1 MLSRSSPGMPRIAMR
16 APCHLILAAA
26 FALAPAVAA
35 AEDAPKPFPACE
47 KTPTEGDVAGAK
59 GAFQAGQASF
69 EEGDYNRA
77 ASSWDDAS
85 RRDCAAHALL
95 LNLAR
100 AFELNNQRRHAVG
113 ALETYLARQ
122 PSSPQR
128 DQIARRI
135 EGLNEKVTQD
145 AGKAGVSPAPG
156 PDGNPPAV
164 GVDPETPTSPDTGG
178 SRPITPLIVAGAG
191 GVITILGAVLY
202 LGASSDVKDIEDQ
215 CGGGRNCPPKLA
227 EEGNDARSRQTTWGI
242 VTIGGLAV
250 TAGGLVW
257 YLVSKPSQATST
269 GALKQKRVLP
279 RVDSLVGRGFAG
291 LGVSGSF

>member
-1 MLSRSSPGMPRIAMR
+1 MR
-16 APCHLILAAA
+16 APRSTLLAFAA
-26 FALAPAVAA
+26 LALAPALAH
-35 AEDAPKPFPACE
+35 AEEAPKPIPPCE

-77 ASSWDDAS
+77 ISYWEDAY
-85 RRDCAAHALL
+85 RRDCTAHALL

-100 AFELNNQRRHAVG
+100 AYELNNQKRHAIV

-135 EGLNEKVTQD
+135 EGLNEKIAAEAQNPPPKTGPGETPGQKPDGQPAPTPEPD
-145 AGKAGVSPAPG
+145 AGGK
-156 PDGNPPAV
+156 
-164 GVDPETPTSPDTGG
+164 
-178 SRPITPLIVAGAG
+178 RPLTPLIVAGAG
-191 GVITILGAVLY
+191 GVLTILGGILY
-202 LGASSDVKDIEDQ
+202 LKASGDVSDIEDK
-215 CGGGRNCPPKLA
+215 CGGRACPPNSPLI

-242 VTIGGLAV
+242 VTVGGLAV

-257 YLVSKPSQATST
+257 YFMSKPS
-269 GALKQKRVLP
+269 GAQPAAAALAPKKRALP
-279 RVDSLVGRGFAG
+279 RVDPVVGRGFTG
-291 LGVSGSF
+291 LAVSGTF

>member
-1 MLSRSSPGMPRIAMR
+1 MLSTSISGMPQFAMR
-16 APCHLILAAA
+16 APPHLFLAAA
-26 FALAPAVAA
+26 FALAPALAQ
-35 AEDAPKPFPACE
+35 AEDAPKPFPPCE
-47 KTPTEGDVAGAK
+47 KTPTDGDVAGAK

-77 ASSWDDAS
+77 ISYWDDAY
-85 RRDCAAHALL
+85 RRDCTAHALL

-100 AFELNNQRRHAVG
+100 AFELNNQKRHAVV

-135 EGLNEKVTQD
+135 EGLNEKIAQS
-145 AGKAGVSPAPG
+145 GKPGPGPAVG
-156 PDGNPPAV
+156 PDGNPPANV
-164 GVDPETPTSPDTGG
+164 EPVPAPTPDTGG
-178 SRPITPLIVAGAG
+178 KRPLTPLIVAGAG
-191 GVITILGAVLY
+191 GVITVIGGVLY
-202 LGASSDVKDIEDQ
+202 LGASSDVKDVEDK

-242 VTIGGLAV
+242 VTVGGLAV

-257 YLVSKPSQATST
+257 YFMSKPTEGKSAR
-269 GALKQKRVLP
+269 ALKQKPALP
-279 RVDSLVGRGFAG
+279 RVDPLVGRGFTG
-291 LGVSGSF
+291 LAVSGSF